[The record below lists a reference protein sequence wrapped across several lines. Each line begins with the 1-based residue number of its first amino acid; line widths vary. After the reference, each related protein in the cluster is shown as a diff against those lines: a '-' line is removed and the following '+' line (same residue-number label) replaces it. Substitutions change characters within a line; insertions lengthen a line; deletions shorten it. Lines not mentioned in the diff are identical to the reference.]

1 MFGIKIISEK
11 KHNELI
17 GEIED
22 LTVKL
27 NDAIAK
33 RQGSESTIHKLS
45 QQLADKTDKNVDLI
59 SEKSYLNQKVIE
71 FERDLADFNKRIA
84 KLTAKNEELKAFKRD
99 VLEALGGIDLGDF
112 RLSVCNKKCDTCD
125 KEPTDCKKYT
135 FGDHTF
141 CVIPKQ

>member
-33 RQGSESTIHKLS
+33 RQGRESTIDQLF
-45 QQLADKTDKNVDLI
+45 QQLANETDKN
-59 SEKSYLNQKVIE
+59 ENLNQKVIK
-71 FERDLADFNKRIA
+71 FERDFADFNKRIA

-99 VLEALGGIDLGDF
+99 VLEALGGINLGDF
-112 RLSVCNKKCDTCD
+112 RLSVCNKKCDKCD

>member
-33 RQGSESTIHKLS
+33 RQGRESTIDQLF
-45 QQLADKTDKNVDLI
+45 QQLADETDKN
-59 SEKSYLNQKVIE
+59 EKLNQKVIK
-71 FERDLADFNKRIA
+71 FERDFANFNNRIA

>member
-33 RQGSESTIHKLS
+33 RQGRESTIDQLF
-45 QQLADKTDKNVDLI
+45 QQLANETDKN
-59 SEKSYLNQKVIE
+59 ENLNQKVIK
-71 FERDLADFNKRIA
+71 FERDFADFNKRIA
-84 KLTAKNEELKAFKRD
+84 KLAAKNEELKAFKRD

>member
-33 RQGSESTIHKLS
+33 RQGRESTIDQLF
-45 QQLADKTDKNVDLI
+45 QQLADETDKN
-59 SEKSYLNQKVIE
+59 ENLNQKVIK
-71 FERDLADFNKRIA
+71 FERDFADFNKRIA